1 MSDFASRVRD
11 ARKAK
16 GWSQKQL
23 ADSVAASQAQVSQI
37 ETGKV
42 ETGKLDPSDEFRTA
56 LDSALYLG
64 DAARAEVP
72 SGEAAPAAEP
82 AKRGRVP
89 KADKPVKQDKQ
100 SGSDLG
106 FESLL

>member
-1 MSDFASRVRD
+1 MSEFAKRVRT
-11 ARKAK
+11 ARNAK

-23 ADSVAASQAQVSQI
+23 AEAIGASQAQVSQ
-37 ETGKV
+37 V
-42 ETGKLDPSDEFRTA
+42 ETGKLDPSDELRTA